1 MTTNSRQKNV
11 SVDSKNGQN
20 PMLIGIFIVNAFFV
34 MVIFVILMYCGI
46 KKCRKH
52 NRNKKDNTAIVVQYH
67 EIDEGLAGG
76 SRSYRALHTIEE
88 TEVQDK
94 ASDDV
99 EMGIYLVTYMY
110 ENEPLNETR
119 QSSVIPASPNR
130 ASQTMPKDFYPINEN
145 LPVENNFEMP
155 YINTNFLFQ

>member
-76 SRSYRALHTIEE
+76 RRSYRALHTIEE
-88 TEVQDK
+88 TEVRDQ